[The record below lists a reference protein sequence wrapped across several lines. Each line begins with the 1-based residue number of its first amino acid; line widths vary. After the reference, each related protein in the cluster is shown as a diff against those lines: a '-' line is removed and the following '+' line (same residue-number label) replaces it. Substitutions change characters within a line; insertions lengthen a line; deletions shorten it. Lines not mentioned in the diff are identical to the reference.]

1 MNIVREN
8 NEIKFSI
15 PEDIFEI
22 NEIQNFIDYIRFREI
37 TSKSKATQENADN
50 LAEEINQSWWEK
62 NKHRFEK

>member
-62 NKHRFEK
+62 NKNRFEK

>member
-15 PEDIFEI
+15 PGDILEI
-22 NEIQNFIDYIRFREI
+22 NEIQSFIDYIKFREI
-37 TSKSKATQENADN
+37 TSKSKATQADADM
-50 LAEEINQSWWEK
+50 LAEEINQSWWDK

>member
-15 PEDIFEI
+15 PADIIEI
-22 NEIQNFIDYIRFREI
+22 SEIQSFIDYIRFREI
-37 TSKSKATQENADN
+37 TSKSKATQKDADM
-50 LAEEINQSWWEK
+50 LAEEINQSWWGK

>member
-22 NEIQNFIDYIRFREI
+22 NEIQNFIDFIRFREI
-37 TSKSKATQENADN
+37 TSKSKATQEDADK
-50 LAEEINQSWWEK
+50 LAEEINQSWWDK